1 MQEVNDTEFLLTG
14 VASTP
19 GSTEIS
25 CVVAAERMTYCCYCG
40 TKSSTGIT
48 TAAQSIFGILL
59 IFFDG
64 ILYYFLK

>member
-25 CVVAAERMTYCCYCG
+25 CVVTAERMTYCCYG
-40 TKSSTGIT
+40 GTTKSSTVL
-48 TAAQSIFGILL
+48 APPQLRNQYMV
-59 IFFDG
+59 FF
-64 ILYYFLK
+64 